1 MEILR
6 YSVNELQRKQSD
18 IHRHIGQL
26 SAVNSLKTIFIY
38 SDDLLLLQVMSDFE
52 YHMSRI
58 RTTCHSSTNSNNDLC
73 QSLLSHLDSVILD
86 TRSALIASNN
96 SNNDAQEV
104 QTLVHRLYEENQR
117 IGEHIDHLIKQDQS
131 DLDHTL
137 NEDDE
142 DNDHIIKAIELAL
155 EQNTREQ
162 ERMNREQEQ
171 FHHHHQVVE
180 RFLQTTDKLHDE
192 ALEKIREH
200 IRILRE
206 RNQSLKQYNEQI
218 EILTKQIPQTL
229 FLSPQ

>member
-1 MEILR
+1 
-6 YSVNELQRKQSD
+6 
-18 IHRHIGQL
+18 
-26 SAVNSLKTIFIY
+26 
-38 SDDLLLLQVMSDFE
+38 MSDFE

-58 RTTCHSSTNSNNDLC
+58 RTTCQSSTNSNNDLC

-162 ERMNREQEQ
+162 ERINREQEQ

-180 RFLQTTDKLHDE
+180 RFLHTTDQLHDE

-218 EILTKQIPQTL
+218 EILTKQIPETL